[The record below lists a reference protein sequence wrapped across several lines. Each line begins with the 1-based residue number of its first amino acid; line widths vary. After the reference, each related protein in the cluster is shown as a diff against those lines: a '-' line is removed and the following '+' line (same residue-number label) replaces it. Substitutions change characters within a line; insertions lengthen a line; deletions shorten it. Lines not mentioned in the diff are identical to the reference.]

1 MEHKTKHKHK
11 FKFWHLCILLILCL
25 SITLSSTGMN
35 QLVCYAYTHTIEKN
49 SPDYP
54 YTSSSGTSSGGHHVT
69 PLPAI
74 VGKDPPQATILPYR
88 PGIDGPIVVS
98 PMPYITPESVASGNL
113 YIQAEYPE
121 GQLNA
126 YEKLTVNNATRWN
139 SYGGWQ
145 YASFVEY
152 FTVNRTDGRLIYD
165 DDGTLDVS
173 WWHDDGNFGYSDEII
188 DYQSEIWVKTT
199 IMPHN
204 WKGFLGTVLNTKF
217 KSGAGF
223 DITWD
228 RGEDPEDSLW
238 SDIHDKNSN
247 TMGSGNYRNGG
258 VNPGDEY
265 YKLCDWDYCSS
276 PYITIVFMGTG
287 YWENG
292 WWGGSF
298 DHTDIWSF
306 MSGFMPRSDRNWS
319 NSLTGDQ
326 NYVIQDGNVLVSP
339 SSFIVTASNLN
350 NYVKINGKKQIPI
363 DSGNCLPYKD
373 GLKMAILNEGI
384 TTISIEDGAENAY
397 TDYYCVIDSMIPDV
411 TFNYSNIGAVNNFT
425 KSSISTNNTT
435 KAKSQ
440 TVTGG
445 VFKDQVQI
453 LFGTD
458 STESPEKAYLTY
470 KGNTIEIES
479 GTWIGENGDY
489 TLKVVDMA
497 GNSTTCKFT
506 VDTLEPSA
514 NLLKL
519 SDKSNYKISKWYLT
533 SIPSDFDDYGTY
545 SYKNYEDAFL
555 KAKTSERA
563 NLVTEYYLDDINNFH
578 YTNLVATG
586 DSVKTGNYWY
596 YKSINSP
603 SLYVYYF
610 NEDLL
615 SEAIEHYAKDYVS
628 EAHYFDFRSDIYP
641 NDYGNHINEDMYD
654 NIWNKTGTSAYL
666 ANDFIFRSNGDNDS
680 YAIYY
685 RFVDDND
692 DNWNQLLYNIP
703 FSEQVSRHGLY
714 EIAEMDY
721 AEHIVYYNVF
731 LDKQAPILEVTVKNY
746 GEDESFNHTISANDI
761 PKNQELIFYYED
773 FEINNVL
780 EDDTWYV
787 IKIRCPDG
795 IIHKYTYVDAL
806 PNFNEFGTGEFV
818 ITCYDRAGNNY
829 SFKVCLLGK
838 SPKVKFETMNDNN
851 QLKITI
857 LAGET
862 YNELT
867 NLKIYRNDNLL
878 NNADGYDEYPADS
891 TNEIIYISPTTKQYT
906 FNKGGLYKVEVTDNF
921 GRVTAHEFKFEKD
934 LPLGILKGVKD
945 GGKTNGNVT
954 FTYNSKKYIAV
965 VYENDTPIEINEIL
979 QEDGKTSKIEI
990 NAREN
995 INNNYKILLY
1005 DLTDEENFNT
1015 YKFTIKTILPELKL
1029 YGATNFGTTSSD
1041 VYATWE
1047 IQSGWSAIYTLNN
1060 QDKLRYLNGQVLSAE
1075 GVYEITLTDELGNK
1089 TIKTFEID
1097 KSLNFTIYKDD
1108 QEAKIEEIRYTNKS
1122 IKFVD
1127 NETLHIE
1134 ITKDNESY
1142 PYEFGKYFND
1152 EGNYI
1157 VKIYDDFGNS
1167 KHFEFTIDKTKPI
1180 ASLIGVEENGT
1191 TSNFVQVVWEEQ
1203 FVTAE
1208 IIKDGENLGTYSSGD
1223 EIKLNGKYEV
1233 IVSDRAGNFV
1243 SFKFAIDNKI
1253 MYDINTFKSGISNG
1267 GIRVIAKEDLTIQMF
1282 KDGEQIEYEFEQILN
1297 EDGYYQFVLT
1307 DEIGNQEY
1315 SDFLILN
1322 TPIRRIETELHES
1335 VTVTEIQKDGAVQE
1349 LEIVDNI
1356 LYLVDEGNYQVT
1368 IYDKSVNK
1376 AFSFNL
1382 TLDTTPPTIELVGV
1396 ENGGAT
1402 NKEVSTKN
1410 PSEKPVNITAICN
1423 GTELDYELGGKLKD
1437 AGDYKIVV
1445 TDVAGNQSEYEFRIY
1460 YSFNGATIALFGGM
1474 LAIVVLIIIFLVGTR
1489 KGFFKNKAEIT
1500 TIEETTEE
1508 IDNIEEK

>member
-1 MEHKTKHKHK
+1 MKHKTKHKRK
-11 FKFWHLCILLILCL
+11 FRFWYLCILLILCV
-25 SITLSSTGMN
+25 SITLSSTGVN
-35 QLVCYAYTHTIEKN
+35 QLVCYAYTTTIEKN

-54 YTSSSGTSSGGHHVT
+54 YTSSSSSSSGSGIT
-69 PLPAI
+69 TLPAI
-74 VGKDPPQATILPYR
+74 VGSTPSASILPYR
-88 PGIDGPIVVS
+88 PGNSDLIVAT
-98 PMPYITPESVASGNL
+98 PMPYITSGSTTSGNL

-126 YEKLTVNNATRWN
+126 YDTLTVNNATRWN
-139 SYGGWQ
+139 YYGGWQ

-152 FTVNRTDGRLIYD
+152 FTVNRTDGRPIYD
-165 DDGTLDVS
+165 DDGVLDVS
-173 WWHDDGNFGYSDEII
+173 WWNSDGNFGYSDEII

-199 IMPHN
+199 LMPWGTN
-204 WKGFLGTVLNTKF
+204 GFLGTVLNGKF
-217 KSGAGF
+217 KSGAYF

-228 RGEDPEDSLW
+228 RGEDPDDSII
-238 SDIHDKNSN
+238 SYVHDDNAN
-247 TMGSGNYRNGG
+247 TMKSGNYRNNG
-258 VNPGDEY
+258 VNPGDDY

-276 PYITIVFMGTG
+276 PYITIVLVGTA

-292 WWGGSF
+292 WWGGSY
-298 DHTDIWSF
+298 DYTDIWSF
-306 MSGFMPRSDRNWS
+306 MSGFMPRSNRNWS
-319 NSLTGDQ
+319 NHLTGDQ
-326 NYVIQDGNVLVSP
+326 NYVIQDGNILVSP
-339 SSFIVTASNLN
+339 SAFIVTASNLN
-350 NYVKINGKKQIPI
+350 NYVKINGKTQTPI

-373 GLKMAILNEGI
+373 GLKMAVINEGI
-384 TTISIEDGAENAY
+384 TTISIEDGYENNY
-397 TDYYCVIDSMIPDV
+397 TDYYCVVDSMIPDV
-411 TFNYSNIGAVNNFT
+411 TFNYSNYGAINNFT
-425 KSSISTNNTT
+425 KSSITTDPTT

-445 VFKDQVQI
+445 VFQDQVQI
-453 LFGTD
+453 IFETD
-458 STESPEKAYLTY
+458 STESPERAYLTY
-470 KGNTIEIES
+470 KGNTYEIES

-489 TLKVVDMA
+489 TLKIVDLA

-506 VDTLEPSA
+506 VDTIEPNA

-519 SDKSNYKISKWYLT
+519 ADKTNYKISKWYLT
-533 SIPSDFDDYGTY
+533 SIPSGFNDYGTY
-545 SYKNYEDAFL
+545 SYKNYEDAL
-555 KAKTSERA
+555 IKAETSEKI
-563 NLVTEYYLDDINNFH
+563 NLVTTYYLDDISNFH
-578 YTNLVATG
+578 YQNLVASG
-586 DSVKTGNYWY
+586 DSVRTGEYWY
-596 YKSINSP
+596 YKSIDSP
-603 SLYVYYF
+603 TLYVYYF

-615 SEAIEHYAKDYVS
+615 NKAIQHYAEDYVS
-628 EAHYFDFRSDIYP
+628 EAHYFNYISDIYP
-641 NDYGNHINEDMYD
+641 NNYGNHINEDMYD
-654 NIWNKTGTSAYL
+654 NLWNQTGTPAYL
-666 ANDFIFRSNGDNDS
+666 ANDFIFRTTGDNDS
-680 YAIYY
+680 YAIFCRY
-685 RFVDDND
+685 VDDNNE
-692 DNWNQLLYNIP
+692 NWTQLLYNIP

-721 AEHIVYYNVF
+721 AEHIVYYYAF

-746 GEDESFNHTISANDI
+746 GEDESFTHTISANDI
-761 PKNQELIFYYED
+761 PNNNELIFYYED

-795 IIHKYTYVDAL
+795 TTQNYTYIDTL
-806 PNFNEFGTGEFV
+806 PNLSDFGTGEYV

-838 SPKVKFETMNDNN
+838 SPKVKFETINDNN
-851 QLKITI
+851 QLKINI

-867 NLKIYRNDNLL
+867 GLKIYRNDNLL
-878 NNADGYDEYPADS
+878 NNDNGYDEYPADS
-891 TNEIIYISPTTKQYT
+891 TNELIYISAATKQYT

-921 GRVTAHEFKFEKD
+921 GRVTVHEFKFEKD

-945 GGKTNGNVT
+945 GGKTNGDVSFT
-954 FTYNSKKYIAV
+954 FNSKKYIAV
-965 VYENDTPIEINEIL
+965 VYVNDTPVEFNEIL
-979 QEDGKTSKIEI
+979 QEDGRTSKIEI
-990 NAREN
+990 NAKEN
-995 INNNYKILLY
+995 INNSYKILLY

-1015 YKFTIKTILPELKL
+1015 YKFTIKTILPELTLNGVKD
-1029 YGATNFGTTSSD
+1029 FGTTSSD

-1047 IQSGWSAIYTLNN
+1047 IQSGWSATYTLNN
-1060 QDKLRYLNGQVLSAE
+1060 QNELRYINGQTLTAE

-1089 TIKTFEID
+1089 TTKTFEID
-1097 KSLNFTIYKDD
+1097 KSLDFTIYKDN
-1108 QEAKIEEIRYTNKS
+1108 QEVTIEEIRYTNQS

-1134 ITKDNESY
+1134 ITKDQEVFD
-1142 PYEFGKYFND
+1142 YEFGKYFND

-1208 IIKDGENLGTYSSGD
+1208 IIKDGENLGNYSSGD

-1267 GIRVIAKEDLTIQMF
+1267 GVRVIAKEDLTIQMF
-1282 KDGEQIEYEFEQILN
+1282 KNGEQIEYAFEQILN

-1315 SDFLILN
+1315 ADFLILN
-1322 TPIRRIETELHES
+1322 TPIRRIETMLYES
-1335 VTVTEIQKDGAVQE
+1335 VTVTEIQKDGTVQE
-1349 LEIVDNI
+1349 LDIIDNI
-1356 LYLVDEGNYQVT
+1356 LYLVDEGSYQVT
-1368 IYDKSVNK
+1368 VYDKSVNK

-1402 NKEVSTKN
+1402 NKEVSTRN
-1410 PSEKPVNITAICN
+1410 ASEKPITITATCN
-1423 GTELDYELGGKLKD
+1423 GNELEYELGGKLED
-1437 AGDYKIVV
+1437 AGDYKLVV
-1445 TDVAGNQSEYEFRIY
+1445 TDVAGNQTEYEFRIY

-1489 KGFFKNKAEIT
+1489 KGFFKSKAEIT

-1508 IDNIEEK
+1508 IDSIEEK